1 MKRKLYI
8 LAAASASAAVLMTAC
23 GGDKGTTAETETV
36 ETVAESETGEE
47 SSEEETEESSEAET
61 DEESADTTVVKTS
74 EDGLSVEIK
83 TEEMTYPEGSDV
95 ESAKLTG
102 KVQSIDVDDEELTEL
117 KDALKAENAS
127 ARKAYDE
134 MWDSSV
140 SIFEGEN
147 APDTASVWSIE
158 TTVEPSRCDD
168 AIFSFTRTDYSYIGG
183 AHPNTY
189 VTGMNYDPASG
200 EELVLSD
207 VVTDYDAV
215 YEYVLND
222 LKEQAE
228 ENEDLAYFDDYEST
242 VHTMFYGAGEG
253 EKVVSE
259 EDGIEPNTA
268 YMPNWVSG
276 EDGVYIIFN
285 NYDIAPYAAGRITV
299 NVPVS
304 SGLLDGEIFG

>member
-8 LAAASASAAVLMTAC
+8 LAAASAAVLMTAC
-23 GGDKGTTAETETV
+23 GGDKGTTAETEVVETV
-36 ETVAESETGEE
+36 ETGSETEEE
-47 SSEEETEESSEAET
+47 SSEEETGESSEAET

-83 TEEMTYPEGSDV
+83 TEEMTYPEESDA

-102 KVQSIDVDDEELTEL
+102 KVQSIDVAEEELTGL

-127 ARKAYDE
+127 ARRAYDE

-189 VTGMNYDPASG
+189 VTGMNYAPDSG
-200 EELVLSD
+200 EELALSD

-242 VHTMFYGAGEG
+242 VHTIFYGAGEG

-259 EDGIEPNTA
+259 EDGFEPNTA

>member
-1 MKRKLYI
+1 MKRKIYI
-8 LAAASASAAVLMTAC
+8 LAAASAAVLMTAC
-23 GGDKGTTAETETV
+23 GGDKGTTAETEVVETV
-36 ETVAESETGEE
+36 ETGSETEEE
-47 SSEEETEESSEAET
+47 SSEEETGESSEAAD
-61 DEESADTTVVKTS
+61 DEESEDTTVVKTS

-83 TEEMTYPEGSDV
+83 TEEMTYPEGSDA

-102 KVQSIDVDDEELTEL
+102 KVQSIDVAEEDLTEL

-127 ARKAYDE
+127 ARKSFDE
-134 MWDSSV
+134 IWDSSV

-158 TTVEPSRCDD
+158 STVEPSRCDD
-168 AIFSFTRTDYSYIGG
+168 AIFSFTRTDYSYTGG

-200 EELVLSD
+200 EELALSD
-207 VVTDYDAV
+207 VTADYDAV

-222 LKEQAE
+222 LKERAE
-228 ENEDLAYFDDYEST
+228 ENEDLAYFDDYEHT
-242 VHTMFYGAGEG
+242 VHTIFYGAGEG

-259 EDGIEPNTA
+259 EDGFEPDTA

-299 NVPVS
+299 NVPAS
-304 SGLLDGEIFG
+304 SGLLNGEIFG

>member
-1 MKRKLYI
+1 MKRKIYI
-8 LAAASASAAVLMTAC
+8 LAAASAAVLMTAC
-23 GGDKGTTAETETV
+23 GGDKGTTAETEVVETV
-36 ETVAESETGEE
+36 ETGSETEEE
-47 SSEEETEESSEAET
+47 SSEEETGESSEAET

-83 TEEMTYPEGSDV
+83 TEEMTYPEESDA

-102 KVQSIDVDDEELTEL
+102 KVQSIDVAEEELTGL
-117 KDALKAENAS
+117 KDALKSENAS

-168 AIFSFTRTDYSYIGG
+168 AIFSFSG
-183 AHPNTY
+183 AF
-189 VTGMNYDPASG
+189 VSG
-200 EELVLSD
+200 P
-207 VVTDYDAV
+207 
-215 YEYVLND
+215 
-222 LKEQAE
+222 
-228 ENEDLAYFDDYEST
+228 
-242 VHTMFYGAGEG
+242 GEG

-259 EDGIEPNTA
+259 EDGFEPNTA